1 MHIMHKVLE
10 QSEVDTL
17 VTKLSLLRY
26 DSLRDFIVALAEKL
40 RNDALI
46 DKMNGRTQVASSL
59 AQTAD
64 KLIGASVTLD
74 KTWEICKKYENV
86 VS

>member
-1 MHIMHKVLE
+1 MHIMHIMHKVLE

-17 VTKLSLLRY
+17 VTKLS
-26 DSLRDFIVALAEKL
+26 IVALAEKL

-46 DKMNGRTQVASSL
+46 DKMNGRTPVASSL